1 MLPRFVLIALLFGLM
16 LQPTIADDLKRCQ
29 NITVAGWLDACN
41 RAAATPDLTAK
52 QRAIILT
59 MRGAAEIGKDG
70 AESIANAG
78 RLFTEALKLDDRNGL
93 AHLLLGS
100 LFVEKQQFDQALRH
114 LEMGRRLLGKHRGID
129 NAFGVYERKKG
140 NLTAAIAYFDAEL
153 RQYPQNIQARV
164 ERAWTH
170 HLANKNRSALR
181 GMDEVMRII
190 RDDRSFLENHILVY
204 QRMGAIKEALPHLDF
219 ALARPKTRSAKL
231 YQIRADIHLE
241 LQNYKQARDDF
252 TESLLLNGNNADA
265 FIDRA
270 RAHVGLKDYKS
281 AFFDLSQAEILAP
294 KNWRIFA
301 NRGRFQEDQNGCRSA
316 LAEYN
321 KSLELDPKSPSVLFW
336 AAWCEDTLGNPRKAV
351 EHLSA
356 AIELGSKGAVFFNN
370 RGYAYQAMLEFDLA
384 LEDYSKAIQID
395 AKYERAYRNRATIY
409 SAKFQ
414 ESGDKELISKGLA
427 DLDAAQ
433 ALAPSSLDV
442 LNSRA
447 NFYRRA
453 GQCEKA
459 IPIYRNVLDRDKKN
473 SNAMGSLGLCLIE
486 KAQYHDAVIIIDKAL
501 AINPKH
507 ASNLNNLAWAK
518 YKMGLPNEAIGH
530 VEQSLVLD
538 PSSLAAL
545 DTRGNV
551 RLALGD
557 RIGAIDDFRQVLAQG
572 ANLKKSQAVA
582 ESRKRLEELGALPEN

>member
-1 MLPRFVLIALLFGLM
+1 MLPRFVLITLLFGFM
-16 LQPTIADDLKRCQ
+16 IPVASADDLKRCQ
-29 NITVAGWLDACN
+29 NMAVAGWLDACN
-41 RAAATPDLTAK
+41 RASADPKLTAK
-52 QRAIILT
+52 ERAIALT
-59 MRGAAEIGKDG
+59 MRGVAEVFKED
-70 AESIANAG
+70 AESLDKADK
-78 RLFTEALKLDDRNGL
+78 LFVEALNLDESNGS
-93 AHLLLGS
+93 AHLFLG
-100 LFVEKQQFDQALRH
+100 LVFVEKQKFDQALRH
-114 LEMGRRLLGKHRGID
+114 LDMGRKLLGRHRGID
-129 NAFGVYERKKG
+129 NAFGIYERKKG
-140 NLTAAIAYFDAEL
+140 NLSAAIAYFDAEL
-153 RQYPQNIQARV
+153 RHYPDNTSALL

-170 HLANKNRSALR
+170 HLAKNKRLSLR
-181 GMDEVMRII
+181 DMDKLLRKVRQDSTELAKYI
-190 RDDRSFLENHILVY
+190 RVY
-204 QRMGAIKEALPHLDF
+204 RDMDSIKEALPHLDF
-219 ALARPKTRSAKL
+219 ALARSKTRSAVL
-231 YQIRADIHLE
+231 YDIRAGIHLD
-241 LQNYKQARDDF
+241 LMNYAQARDDF
-252 TESLLLNGNNADA
+252 TKSLMLNGNNAES

-270 RAHVGLKDYKS
+270 RAHAGLKDYKS

-321 KSLELDPKSPSVLFW
+321 KSLVLDPKSTTVLFW

-370 RGYAYQAMLEFDLA
+370 RGYAYQALLEFDLA

-409 SAKFQ
+409 SLKFQ

-427 DLDAAQ
+427 DLDTAL

-447 NFYRRA
+447 TFYRRV

-459 IPIYRNVLDRDKKN
+459 IPIFHNVLERDDKN
-473 SNAMGSLGLCLIE
+473 SNTMGSLGLCLID
-486 KAQYHDAVIIIDKAL
+486 KAQYQDAVVMIEKAL

-518 YKMGLPNEAIGH
+518 YKMGLLHDAIGY
-530 VEQSLVLD
+530 VERSLVLNPAD
-538 PSSLAAL
+538 INAL

-557 RIGAIDDFRQVLAQG
+557 RIGAIDDFRQVLERG
-572 ANLKKSQAVA
+572 AKLKKNKAVA